1 MFSFG
6 KRSVVFVLILFIVI
20 ALVGWA
26 WRQRDS
32 LPFITKPLM
41 TIMSPFEYGA
51 SRVMDSLTSSIHI
64 VDISLKNRIEWESLE
79 KENADL
85 KSRTV
90 DYDEVV
96 AENDRLRALLNFK
109 SSHNQYQ
116 LLAGSVISR
125 DYGTW
130 TNTMIID
137 VGSGEG
143 VEKDMPVITPS
154 GVVGFISDV
163 YPHSA
168 RVQLLTDPRTSIGV
182 IVYVLAGMF
191 FWELKE
197 VVRNVFGSVV
207 RGNGN
212 VPTEPQFVNIA
223 KDADILE
230 GDTLVTSGFG
240 SIYPKGLPIGTIVSI
255 HQNENDF
262 VKYAVI
268 RPSVDFSKLEEVF
281 VILKSADTGS
291 YEKPEVT
298 PKLVPQTNRDKVEG
312 IKGAAAL

>member
-1 MFSFG
+1 MFSSE
-6 KRSVVFVLILFIVI
+6 RRLLIVVGVLCFLLALMGYAWKHRTIVPYVTVPLERVTTPFAYGTSRFLDGIHTGI
-20 ALVGWA
+20 AVLDAAINGVKE
-26 WRQRDS
+26 RDS
-32 LPFITKPLM
+32 LQ
-41 TIMSPFEYGA
+41 E
-51 SRVMDSLTSSIHI
+51 
-64 VDISLKNRIEWESLE
+64 
-79 KENADL
+79 ENAQL
-85 KSRTV
+85 QQKLTN
-90 DYDEVV
+90 YDEMA
-96 AENDRLRALLNFK
+96 AENMRLR
-109 SSHNQYQ
+109 Q
-116 LLAGSVISR
+116 LLQFQTGHPQFDMVAAAVITR
-125 DYGTW
+125 DFGTY
-130 TNTMIID
+130 TNTFTID
-137 VGSGEG
+137 RGSAEG
-143 VEKDMPVITPS
+143 IQVNMAVVVPG
-154 GVVGFISDV
+154 GVVGFVSDV
-163 YPHSA
+163 YDHSA
-168 RVQLLTDPRTSIGV
+168 RVQTMLDPRTAIGV
-182 IVYVLAGMF
+182 IVQRPESRVS
-191 FWELKE
+191 
-197 VVRNVFGSVV
+197 SVV

>member
-6 KRSVVFVLILFIVI
+6 RRSVVIVLILFIVI
-20 ALVGWA
+20 AIGGWA

-32 LPFITKPLM
+32 LPFVTKPLQM
-41 TIMSPFEYGA
+41 IASPLEYGA
-51 SRVMDSLTSSIHI
+51 SRIMSSLTSSIHI
-64 VDISLKNRIEWESLE
+64 LDVSLKNRIEWEALE

-85 KSRTV
+85 KNKSV
-90 DYDEVV
+90 DYDELV
-96 AENDRLRALLNFK
+96 AENSRLRGLLDFK
-109 SSHNQYQ
+109 TTHQQYQ
-116 LLAGSVISR
+116 LVAGSVISR

-130 TNTMIID
+130 SNTMIID
-137 VGSGEG
+137 VGTGEG
-143 VEKDMPVITPS
+143 VAKDMAVVAPT

-168 RVQLLTDPRTSIGV
+168 RVQLLTDPRTSIGA
-182 IVYVLAGMF
+182 IVQRPESRVS
-191 FWELKE
+191 
-197 VVRNVFGSVV
+197 SVV
-207 RGNGN
+207 RGNGS

-240 SIYPKGLPIGTIVSI
+240 SIYPKGLFIGTIVSI

-268 RPSVDFSKLEEVF
+268 RPGVDFSKLEEVF
-281 VILKSADTGS
+281 VITKSNDTSS
-291 YEKPEVT
+291 YDKPDVA